1 MVSVLSLGESGAGR
15 GVAPDGV
22 DRELAPDKPVQAEA
36 VADDAVDPLG
46 AGSPKDVDHL
56 PGQGRVAP

>member
-1 MVSVLSLGESGAGR
+1 MVSVLSLSESGAGR

-22 DRELAPDKPVQAEA
+22 DRKLAPDKLVQAEA
-36 VADDAVDPLG
+36 VADDAVGPPG
-46 AGSPKDVDHL
+46 AGSPRDVDQP